1 MIKKYFGTGLVIL
14 LPIMVT
20 AWIVVFLLNM
30 LTKPFLG
37 IMQKII
43 GHLSIFQEG
52 FFIFSGPR
60 LMTIVSQVLIVFSLF
75 FVIVIL
81 GFLGRWFF
89 VNYLFRIGGI
99 ILQKIPFVNKVY
111 KMSKEVIKTLF
122 TDQANSFKK
131 VVLVP
136 FPSKHAYTIG
146 FITGDAPKQCSKVL
160 DAEYTSIY
168 VPTTPNPTSG
178 YLMLFKKE
186 DILEL
191 DLPVEEG
198 LKYLLSC
205 GVIQPSELSPLP
217 LNHPALKK

>member
-52 FFIFSGPR
+52 FFIFSGPK
-60 LMTIVSQVLIVFSLF
+60 LMTVVSQVLIVFSLF
-75 FVIVIL
+75 FVIVLL
-81 GFLGRWFF
+81 GFFGRWFF
-89 VNYLFRIGGI
+89 VNYLLRIGDLL
-99 ILQKIPFVNKVY
+99 LQKIPFVNKVY
-111 KMSKEVIKTLF
+111 KMSQEVIKTLF
-122 TDQANSFKK
+122 TDQADSFKK

-136 FPSKHAYTIG
+136 FPSKHAYTIA
-146 FITGDAPKQCSKVL
+146 FITGDAPKQCNKSL
-160 DAEYTSIY
+160 NGEYTTVY

-186 DILEL
+186 DVVEV

-198 LKYLLSC
+198 LKFLLSC
-205 GVIQPSELSPLP
+205 GVIHPNKATPLP
-217 LNHPALKK
+217 EDHPALEK